1 MEKQRSSQGLRSFC
15 LVILLWH
22 CFSDDTLIIL
32 YTLYRIYMYLDAME
46 QIINTDAKPFLYSLL
61 EATWCRWT
69 DTISCYFLY
78 IYIYILHD
86 ILYDLFRCFWCFLSV
101 VVLCR
106 CGIIISIIWWYPVRC
121 LLLDIHVVVTGW
133 CGASQVECAR
143 VTSCLAPCRG
153 CARRIL
159 FFFNFSYLSFFFFF
173 IIIHRCIYIYILA
186 DV

>member
-1 MEKQRSSQGLRSFC
+1 MQNRF
-15 LVILLWH
+15 
-22 CFSDDTLIIL
+22 
-32 YTLYRIYMYLDAME
+32 YTL
-46 QIINTDAKPFLYSLL
+46 FLRPRDVDGPILFPV
-61 EATWCRWT
+61 
-69 DTISCYFLY
+69 IFY

-173 IIIHRCIYIYILA
+173 IIIHRYIYIYISRRV
-186 DV
+186 DRV

>member
-78 IYIYILHD
+78 IYIYITWYIIWLVSM
-86 ILYDLFRCFWCFLSV
+86 FLMFLVGGCSVSMWYYNIDYMVISRTMSV
-101 VVLCR
+101 VRYSCCCYRLMWRQPSRVCSSYIVLSSLSWMC
-106 CGIIISIIWWYPVRC
+106 SENP
-121 LLLDIHVVVTGW
+121 
-133 CGASQVECAR
+133 
-143 VTSCLAPCRG
+143 
-153 CARRIL
+153 
-159 FFFNFSYLSFFFFF
+159 FFF
-173 IIIHRCIYIYILA
+173 
-186 DV
+186 